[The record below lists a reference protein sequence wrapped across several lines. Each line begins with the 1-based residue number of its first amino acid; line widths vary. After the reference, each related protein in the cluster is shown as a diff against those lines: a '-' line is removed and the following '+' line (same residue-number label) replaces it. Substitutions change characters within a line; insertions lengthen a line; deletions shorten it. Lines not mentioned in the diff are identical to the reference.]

1 MGSSMSHG
9 DNVMQFN
16 RSPALIEMAK
26 QEQRRLLELVRESQ
40 ETIERSR
47 DIISRLEDI
56 LWTDP
61 QQWKYPR
68 I

>member
-9 DNVMQFN
+9 DNVIQFN
-16 RSPALIEMAK
+16 HSPALIEMAK

-61 QQWKYPR
+61 QRWKYPR

>member
-1 MGSSMSHG
+1 MSHG
-9 DNVMQFN
+9 DNAIQFN

-47 DIISRLEDI
+47 DIISRLEDF

-61 QQWKYPR
+61 QRWKYPR

>member
-1 MGSSMSHG
+1 
-9 DNVMQFN
+9 
-16 RSPALIEMAK
+16 MAK
-26 QEQRRLLELVRESQ
+26 QGQRRLLELVRESQ

-61 QQWKYPR
+61 QWWKYPR

>member
-1 MGSSMSHG
+1 MSHG
-9 DNVMQFN
+9 DNVIQFN
-16 RSPALIEMAK
+16 RSPAPIEMAK

-61 QQWKYPR
+61 QRWKYPR

>member
-1 MGSSMSHG
+1 MSYG

>member
-1 MGSSMSHG
+1 MSHG
-9 DNVMQFN
+9 DNVIQFN

-56 LWTDP
+56 L
-61 QQWKYPR
+61 
-68 I
+68 